1 MMLFMIETGFLIQ
14 PVSTSGSFRVEFG
27 ASDMNFE
34 LRRQLRKAKLRRS
47 EVGPK
52 RIHVS
57 STY

>member
-14 PVSTSGSFRVEFG
+14 LVWTSGSFRVEFE

-47 EVGPK
+47 EG
-52 RIHVS
+52 H
-57 STY
+57 